1 MRWAWPT
8 LAAMTVTA
16 DLASTELTV
25 AAGEETTTDLRV
37 ANRGDV
43 VDQLTVEV
51 LGDAAGWCTPAPD
64 TVNLMPGTDGTVT
77 LRFAPPRSSEV
88 SAGRIPFGVRVRSR
102 EYPDSSTVAEGEVAV
117 EGFTDLVAELVP
129 PRRRARRRARYR
141 LAVEN
146 AGNRPEAVELA
157 AFDTEGDEL
166 DLRLNPPDVITRP
179 GTVTVVRVSAKPRRR
194 MLRGEPRP
202 HPFQLELSSVDGHL
216 PEPVVVDG
224 VMVQERLLPK
234 WLLPAAVALAACVVA
249 VAAFWFA
256 VLKPTVQS
264 VAAEQVAPQV
274 AQASAAAAQAEDAA
288 ARADESTG
296 GGTDGAGGPG
306 GSGAGAGPGAD
317 ADAAGGSPATTT
329 GPARPAGEP
338 VDFRVATSSPAVTDT
353 SYRRFTFTA
362 PDRRAMAIGDLVL
375 QNPRGDNGFLR
386 IRIGDDIVLESGL
399 ANFRDLD
406 YHYVSPLHV
415 GGGVPVVVEVNC
427 VAPGSGAPRCTP
439 SVSFSGTLFAR

>member
-1 MRWAWPT
+1 
-8 LAAMTVTA
+8 MTVTA
-16 DLASTELTV
+16 DLARSELTV
-25 AAGEETTTDLRV
+25 AAGEETTTGLRV

-51 LGDAAGWCTPAPD
+51 LGDAAGWCTATPD
-64 TVNLMPGTDGTVT
+64 AVNLMPGTDAEVT
-77 LRFAPPRSSEV
+77 LTFSPPRS
-88 SAGRIPFGVRVRSR
+88 AGVPAGQVPFGVRVRSR

-117 EGFTDLVAELVP
+117 GGFTDMLAELVP

-166 DLRLNPPDVITRP
+166 DLRLNPSDVIARP
-179 GTVTVVRVSAKPRRR
+179 GTVTIVRVSAKPRRR
-194 MLRGEPRP
+194 MLRGEPRQ
-202 HPFQLELSSVDGHL
+202 HPFQLEMNSVDDHL
-216 PEPVVVDG
+216 SEPVVVNG

-234 WLLPAAVALAACVVA
+234 WLLPAAIAAAAGVVAL
-249 VAAFWFA
+249 AAFWFA

-264 VAAEQVAPQV
+264 VAAEEVAPQV
-274 AQASAAAAQAEDAA
+274 QQASAAAEEAKDAA
-288 ARADESTG
+288 EVATG
-296 GGTDGAGGPG
+296 GGENGSDSGG
-306 GSGAGAGPGAD
+306 GSGSGAD
-317 ADAAGGSPATTT
+317 GSAGGDDAVAPSQSPSRTAPAT
-329 GPARPAGEP
+329 PARPATEP
-338 VDFRVATSSPAVTDT
+338 VDFRIATSAPAVTDT
-353 SYRRFTFTA
+353 SYQRFTFTA

-386 IRIGDDIVLESGL
+386 IRLGDDIVLETGL

-406 YHYVSPLHV
+406 YHYVNPLHV
-415 GGGVPVVVEVNC
+415 KGATPVVVEVNC

-439 SVSFSGTLFAR
+439 SVSFSGNLLR